1 MNFGEGKIAS
11 KLFNLYVVLL
21 VGIAVFVYLNPVEK
35 KNTLYE
41 INQET
46 H

>member
-1 MNFGEGKIAS
+1 MNFGEGNIAS
-11 KLFNLYVVLL
+11 KLFNLYMVLL
-21 VGIAVFVYLNPVEK
+21 VGIAVFVYLNPVEN

-41 INQET
+41 VNRET